1 MDSPTQL
8 DDNPMETVGWARVLD
23 QEPNEDAVGKVESI
37 LSPETALRVPPF
49 IFWKGGDEC
58 KDFLNFGNQVNLFE
72 PHRMSLLI
80 REQIE
85 TIVEN
90 YFRRPFRKVK
100 KQAPVIVKFDGC
112 ASGQA
117 LQPMRAH
124 PVRNARSLSIFRP
137 LGREVEWGTGLFKVL
152 SGSDGLD
159 EYEFES
165 GADKDV
171 HGVVLK
177 TDQLL
182 VVSGRLYIQ
191 PSPNFGG
198 QIVWQGFS
206 ERPMKEDIDSPRAL
220 PFMKIVVPY
229 PP

>member
-8 DDNPMETVGWARVLD
+8 DDNPMETVGWARVID

-49 IFWKGGDEC
+49 IFWKGGTEC

-72 PHRMSLLI
+72 PRRMPLLI
-80 REQIE
+80 CEQIRI
-85 TIVEN
+85 IVEN
-90 YFRRPFRKVK
+90 YFRVPFSKVK
-100 KQAPVIVKFDGC
+100 KQGPAIVKFDGG
-112 ASGQA
+112 ASNQE
-117 LQPMRAH
+117 LRPMRAH
-124 PVRNARSLSIFRP
+124 PIRNTRSLSIFRP
-137 LGREVEWGTGLFKVL
+137 LRQKAEWSTGLFKVISTSHGL
-152 SGSDGLD
+152 KEWEFENGSDR
-159 EYEFES
+159 
-165 GADKDV
+165 DV
-171 HGVVLK
+171 HEVALE
-177 TDQLL
+177 TNQLL
-182 VVSGRLYIQ
+182 VVSGGLYVQ

-206 ERPMKEDIDSPRAL
+206 LRIMEEDIYSPRAL